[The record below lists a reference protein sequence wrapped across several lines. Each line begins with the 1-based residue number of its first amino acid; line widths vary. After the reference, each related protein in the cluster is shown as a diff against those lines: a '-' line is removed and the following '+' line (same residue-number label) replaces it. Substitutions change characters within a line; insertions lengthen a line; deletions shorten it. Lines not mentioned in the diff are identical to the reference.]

1 MTKAKELREY
11 SDEQLFH
18 ELATCRKELFR
29 LRFQATTERLDTP
42 SKLRE
47 LRREIA
53 RIKTILRE
61 RELAREREK
70 SQK

>member
-42 SKLRE
+42 SSLRKLRK
-47 LRREIA
+47 EIA

-61 RELAREREK
+61 RELARENGEAK
-70 SQK
+70 Q